1 MTQAAEKSRTENAVT
16 HEIDGAY
23 TKIFLPEELQF
34 RQDIYSPVDH
44 ETVLFTALI
53 VGWCYYKGMPIKA
66 YYKRRETSDRRYA
79 SVRGKNSM
87 IYLVEEED

>member
-1 MTQAAEKSRTENAVT
+1 MTQTAEKTRADTVT

-34 RQDIYSPVDH
+34 RQNVYSPMDH
-44 ETVLFTALI
+44 KTVLFTALI
-53 VGWCYYKGMPIKA
+53 VGWCYYQGMPVKA
-66 YYKRRETSDRRYA
+66 YYKRTETSDRRYA
-79 SVRGKNSM
+79 SVHGERSR